1 MKKAGILIA
10 LLLALTLVPGCV
22 TTKGEGTPA
31 QPVTTLDR
39 IAQSGQLVVGT
50 AGSMPPM
57 NMTTKGGDVIGLEPD
72 MANQMAAAMGVR
84 AVFKTMPFAELLPA
98 LEAGKVDMV
107 LSSMTITGKRNMK
120 VAFVGPYFISGKTF
134 LTTEKWAAAAKEPEE
149 VNSPS
154 TKLTALRGSTSQVF
168 VEKVFPKA
176 TLLLAKD
183 YGESV
188 AMVLQ
193 GKADAMIADY
203 PICLLSV
210 IRNPDHNLI
219 SVVPPFTYEP
229 IGIAIQKNDTLLAN
243 WLENFLGTMAGSG
256 DLKELQEK
264 WFKGGDW
271 INKLP

>member
-1 MKKAGILIA
+1 VM
-10 LLLALTLVPGCV
+10 
-22 TTKGEGTPA
+22 
-31 QPVTTLDR
+31 
-39 IAQSGQLVVGT
+39 
-50 AGSMPPM
+50 
-57 NMTTKGGDVIGLEPD
+57 
-72 MANQMAAAMGVR
+72 
-84 AVFKTMPFAELLPA
+84 
-98 LEAGKVDMV
+98 
-107 LSSMTITGKRNMK
+107 SSMTITGKRNMK

-134 LTTEKWAAAAKEPEE
+134 LTTAKWASSAKEPEE
-149 VNSPS
+149 VNSPG
-154 TKLTALRGSTSQVF
+154 TKLTALRGSTSQAF

-176 TLLLAKD
+176 TLLLGKD

-193 GKADAMIADY
+193 GKANAMIADY

-229 IGIAIQKNDTLLAN
+229 IGIAIQKDDPLLTN

-256 DLKELQEK
+256 DLKALQEK

>member
-22 TTKGEGTPA
+22 TTKKEGTPT
-31 QPVTTLDR
+31 QPVTTLER

-57 NMTTKGGDVIGLEPD
+57 NMTTKGGEVIGLEPD
-72 MANQMAAAMGVR
+72 MANQMAAAMGVK
-84 AVFKTMPFAELLPA
+84 ATFKTMPFAELLPA

-134 LTTEKWAAAAKEPEE
+134 LTTEKWVASAKQPEE
-149 VNSPS
+149 VNSPN
-154 TKLTALRGSTSQVF
+154 TKLTALRGSTSQEF
-168 VEKVFPKA
+168 VELVFPKA

-210 IRNPDHNLI
+210 IRYPDNNLI
-219 SVVPPFTYEP
+219 SVVPPYTYEP
-229 IGIAIQKNDTLLAN
+229 IGIAIQKDDPLLTN
-243 WLENFLGTMAGSG
+243 WLENFLGALAGSG
-256 DLKELQEK
+256 DLKELQEE
-264 WFKGGDW
+264 WFKGGSW
-271 INKLP
+271 INELP

>member
-57 NMTTKGGDVIGLEPD
+57 NMTTKDGEVIGLEPD
-72 MANQMAAAMGVR
+72 MANRMAAAMGVK
-84 AVFKTMPFAELLPA
+84 ATFKTMPFAELLPA
-98 LEAGKVDMV
+98 LEAGKVDLVM
-107 LSSMTITGKRNMK
+107 SNMTITGKRNMK

-134 LTTEKWAAAAKEPEE
+134 LTTEKWVASAKQPEE
-149 VNSPS
+149 VNSPA
-154 TKLTALRGSTSQVF
+154 TKLTALRGSTSQEF
-168 VEKVFPKA
+168 VEGAFPKA

-183 YGESV
+183 YGASV

-210 IRNPDHNLI
+210 IRYPDNNLI
-219 SVVPPFTYEP
+219 SVVPPYTYEP
-229 IGIAIQKNDTLLAN
+229 IGVAIQKDDTLLAN
-243 WLENFLGTMAGSG
+243 WLENFLGALAGSG

-264 WFKGGDW
+264 WFKGGSW
-271 INKLP
+271 IDELP

>member
-72 MANQMAAAMGVR
+72 MANRMAAAIGVKT
-84 AVFKTMPFAELLPA
+84 VFKTMPFAELLPA

-107 LSSMTITGKRNMK
+107 MSSMTITGKRNMK

-176 TLLLAKD
+176 TLLLGKD

-210 IRNPDHNLI
+210 IRNPDQNLI

-229 IGIAIQKNDTLLAN
+229 IGIAIQKDNPLLTN

>member
-72 MANQMAAAMGVR
+72 MANRMAAAMGVK
-84 AVFKTMPFAELLPA
+84 ATFKTMPFAELLPA

-107 LSSMTITGKRNMK
+107 MSSMTITGKRNMK

-134 LTTEKWAAAAKEPEE
+134 LTTEKWATAAKEPEE

-154 TKLTALRGSTSQVF
+154 TKLTALRGSTSQEF

-210 IRNPDHNLI
+210 IRNPDQNLI

-229 IGIAIQKNDTLLAN
+229 IGIAIQKDDPLLTN

>member
-210 IRNPDHNLI
+210 IRNPDQNLI

-229 IGIAIQKNDTLLAN
+229 IGIAIQKDDPLLTN

>member
-134 LTTEKWAAAAKEPEE
+134 LTTEKWATAAKEPEE

-154 TKLTALRGSTSQVF
+154 TKLTALRGSTSQEF

-210 IRNPDHNLI
+210 IRNPDYNLI